1 MMQKT
6 WMVLAVAAALSACG
20 GGGGAGGVTSGS
32 SSTGSNGSGSAA
44 TAAALSGK
52 VVDGYLQGAEVCL
65 DTNADKV
72 CDTAKAITDAN
83 GSYSLTHTLTADQ
96 LASAHVLVVVPETA
110 KDADDGGKTLK
121 EAGKA
126 AFELLAPAAKP
137 QVVSPLTTLVSER
150 MISNRQSVA
159 DAESSV
165 VGTLKLDNGT
175 ALLGASADFVAANKA
190 DLKQLAQTTAVL
202 LGEVKKVVTNTVSSN
217 AGIVKPAEQQ
227 RIEVDAVRD
236 MLRKIV
242 ESNQLAQLGTGNKID
257 PKKVQD
263 LLGSTLATDAAN
275 LKDSA
280 QLAKKVTELTPPP
293 ATFNISQLLGLPLFN
308 VEISDW
314 QANVCTDS
322 MSSSLLTNVCF
333 VSYKVN
339 GAWQP
344 WKREENGMEL
354 TMQGVVS
361 TNTETPYKLSP
372 DTATTFQMQDYV
384 PKLHSATY
392 TLRSQGPRAPSAVFK
407 GVSFAESDVAYP
419 MSKTTNPGTQAY
431 EYNFNANHPRFCG
444 GSVAGVIDCP
454 SFSQLREY
462 YRGGSH
468 TIQFSSNPIVT
479 ADFDGEKLALY
490 ERQTV
495 NNMLR
500 DAKLAVTGS
509 WAERK
514 VAGMDVMDLT
524 IPDELKAKA
533 GLEAGQQPF
542 FIVYQG
548 KVYQGN
554 RRDIKKYEWTWLN
567 ASAFEKVR
575 QFYKLPVL
583 VK

>member
-20 GGGGAGGVTSGS
+20 GGGGAGGVSSGS
-32 SSTGSNGSGSAA
+32 SGTGSSSGGSAA
-44 TAAALSGK
+44 AELSGK

-83 GSYSLTHTLTADQ
+83 GSYRLTHTLTAEQ

-165 VGTLKLDNGT
+165 AGTLKLDNGT
-175 ALLGASADFVAANKA
+175 PLLGASADFVAGNKA

-202 LGEVKKVVTNTVSSN
+202 LGEVKKVVTNTVSGN

-227 RIEVDAVRD
+227 RIEVDAVRE
-236 MLRKIV
+236 MMRKIV
-242 ESNQLAQLGTGNKID
+242 EGNQLAQLGTGQKID

-308 VEISDW
+308 VEVDS
-314 QANVCTDS
+314 QQMQVNVCTDS
-322 MSSSLLTNVCF
+322 MSSSLLTNICY

-344 WKREENGMEL
+344 WVREENGMEL
-354 TMQGVVS
+354 TSQGVVP

-372 DTATTFQMQDYV
+372 DTATTFQMQDFV

-392 TLRSQGPRAPSAVFK
+392 TLRTQGPRSPSAVFK
-407 GVSFAESDVAYP
+407 DVSFAESDVAYP
-419 MSKTTNPGTQAY
+419 MSIATNPGTQAY
-431 EYNFNANHPRFCG
+431 EYAFNANYPRTCG
-444 GSVAGVIDCP
+444 GSAAGSIDCTT
-454 SFSQLREY
+454 FAQLRSFY
-462 YRGGSH
+462 DGSVGYM
-468 TIQFSSNPIVT
+468 QFNSYQHKVV
-479 ADFDGEKLALY
+479 AAFDGTKLALFHRPNFPNF
-490 ERQTV
+490 E
-495 NNMLR
+495 
-500 DAKLAVTGS
+500 KLPVAGS
-509 WAERK
+509 WTERK
-514 VAGMDVMDLT
+514 VASVDLMDVT
-524 IPDELKAKA
+524 VPDEYKAQA

-567 ASAFEKVR
+567 KSAFEKVR

>member
-20 GGGGAGGVTSGS
+20 GGGGAGGVSSGS
-32 SSTGSNGSGSAA
+32 SSTGSSGGSAA
-44 TAAALSGK
+44 TAATLSGK

-96 LASAHVLVVVPETA
+96 LASAHVLVVVSETA

-137 QVVSPLTTLVSER
+137 QVVSPLSTLVSER

-165 VGTLKLDNGT
+165 VGTLKLDNAT
-175 ALLGASADFVAANKA
+175 PLLGASADFVAANKA

-202 LGEVKKVVTNTVSSN
+202 LGEVKKVVTNTVSGN

-227 RIEVDAVRD
+227 RIEVDAVRE
-236 MLRKIV
+236 MMRKIV
-242 ESNQLAQLGTGNKID
+242 EGNQLAQLGTGQKID

-293 ATFNISQLLGLPLFN
+293 ATFNISQLLGQPLFN
-308 VEISDW
+308 VEVDSN
-314 QANVCTDS
+314 QVNVCTDS
-322 MSSSLLTNVCF
+322 MSSSLLTNICY

-344 WKREENGMEL
+344 WVREQNGMEL
-354 TMQGVVS
+354 TAQGVVS
-361 TNTETPYKLSP
+361 TDTDTPYKLSP
-372 DTATTFQMQDYV
+372 DMATTFQMQDYL

-392 TLRSQGPRAPSAVFK
+392 TLRTQGPRSPSAVFK
-407 GVSFAESDVAYP
+407 DVSFAESDVAYP

-431 EYNFNANHPRFCG
+431 EYAFNANYPRNCG
-444 GSVAGVIDCP
+444 GMVTGSIDCTT
-454 SFSQLREY
+454 FAQLRSY
-462 YRGGSH
+462 
-468 TIQFSSNPIVT
+468 
-479 ADFDGEKLALY
+479 FDGSIGYMQFNSNQHKVVAAFDGAKLALY
-490 ERQTV
+490 HRPNFPNYE
-495 NNMLR
+495 
-500 DAKLAVTGS
+500 KLPVAGS
-509 WAERK
+509 WTERK
-514 VAGMDVMDLT
+514 VAGVDLMDVT
-524 IPDELKAKA
+524 VPDEYKTQA
-533 GLEAGQQPF
+533 GLGADQQPF

-567 ASAFEKVR
+567 KSAFEKVR

>member
-20 GGGGAGGVTSGS
+20 GGGGAGGVSSGS
-32 SSTGSNGSGSAA
+32 SSTGSSGGSAA
-44 TAAALSGK
+44 TAATLSGK
-52 VVDGYLQGAEVCL
+52 VVDGYLQGAVVCL
-65 DTNADKV
+65 DTNADKA
-72 CDTAKAITDAN
+72 CDTDKAITDAN

-137 QVVSPLTTLVSER
+137 QVVSPLSTLVSER

-165 VGTLKLDNGT
+165 VGTLKLDNAT
-175 ALLGASADFVAANKA
+175 PLLGASADFVAANKA

-202 LGEVKKVVTNTVSSN
+202 LGEVKKVVTNTVSGN

-227 RIEVDAVRD
+227 RIEVDAVRE
-236 MLRKIV
+236 MMRKIV
-242 ESNQLAQLGTGNKID
+242 EGNQLAQLGTGQKID

-263 LLGSTLATDAAN
+263 LLGSTLASDAAN

-308 VEISDW
+308 VEVDSQQT

-322 MSSSLLTNVCF
+322 MSSSLLTNICY

-344 WKREENGMEL
+344 WVREQNGMEL
-354 TMQGVVS
+354 TAQGVVPAD
-361 TNTETPYKLSP
+361 TDTPYKLSP
-372 DTATTFQMQDYV
+372 DTATTFQMQDYL

-407 GVSFAESDVAYP
+407 DVIFAESDVAYP
-419 MSKTTNPGTQAY
+419 MSIATNPGTQAY
-431 EYNFNANHPRFCG
+431 EYNFSTNLAWSCSDQDKGWVNCASLSELRREQN
-444 GSVAGVIDCP
+444 GSKGYMQFNPYMHKVVATFEG
-454 SFSQLREY
+454 
-462 YRGGSH
+462 
-468 TIQFSSNPIVT
+468 T
-479 ADFDGEKLALY
+479 KLALFHRPNFPNF
-490 ERQTV
+490 E
-495 NNMLR
+495 
-500 DAKLAVTGS
+500 KLPVAGS
-509 WAERK
+509 WTERK
-514 VAGMDVMDLT
+514 VAGVDLMDLT
-524 IPDELKAKA
+524 VPDEYKAQA
-533 GLEAGQQPF
+533 GLEADQQPF

-548 KVYQGN
+548 KVYQGT
-554 RRDIKKYEWTWLN
+554 RRDLKKYEWTWLN